1 MLAVFVTRQLVFNG
15 LVNGLLTGLLAMA
28 MVLVYRSTRVINFA
42 VGNIGLIGAT
52 LLPLVV
58 LQYGVPYWIGLAA
71 CLACGTLFAAVMELI
86 VIRRLFDAPRVIVL
100 VATVGIAQL
109 AAGVAAAY
117 PNLHES
123 GARYPSPTSAVFDD
137 VAGLRITGT
146 QLAVLVTV
154 PLVVGALMWL
164 LYRTTFGR
172 SVEAAADNP
181 SLARLSSVNP
191 KLIST
196 FVWTAAGLVSTVAMI
211 LFSTLGGGVGGL
223 DNLGPITLSRA
234 MIAFV
239 LAGMRS
245 YPRAV
250 VAGVLLG
257 VGEAILRFNF
267 ISKPGLFDLVG
278 FVLVLVVIYVQ
289 SRSTTDDGV
298 FAFAPKVRKR
308 PERVNEVVWLRHAP
322 KIATFVIAGAVLA
335 LPVIVTAP
343 SRQLVYASVACF
355 AVCAMSLSVITG
367 WAGQLSLAQM
377 TFAGFGALFAAAF
390 ARGFE
395 LDVWIIDFQAPAL
408 PFLVAIPLAALI
420 VAAMAVA
427 IGLGA
432 LRVRGLRLAITTFV
446 FAVAAQQYIYQV
458 PMFSDGHTGSVA
470 FRRGTLFGLSLD
482 SHRRYYYLCVIVLS
496 IVYVLVA
503 RLRRSGVGL
512 STIAVRDNPS
522 AAAGYTVSPTRTKLI
537 AFAMA
542 GGIAAIGG
550 SLLAGL
556 LESVPFGERY
566 FRFSDSLQLVG
577 MMVIGGIAAR
587 VGPILGAL
595 WVVGLPAM
603 FPHNEL
609 VPLLTSSIG
618 LLLVLMYFP
627 GGLAQIGY
635 LVRNAV
641 DEWAVRRLPP
651 PVHEVAERP
660 AVAAFVSRRVEP
672 HDDAADLVHEV
683 LRAENISVRF
693 GGNVAVWDAN
703 VCVARGEIVGLI
715 GTNGAGK
722 STLLNA
728 IGGYVPARGSVELL
742 GRDITSLGVSARAKL
757 GLGRTFQTALLFPE
771 LTVRETIQ
779 VALEARG
786 RTPFVAT
793 ALALPSA
800 RRSERARRAGAD
812 ELISFLGLGRYA
824 DSYVVDLSTGTRRV
838 VEIANLLA
846 LDARVLCLD
855 EPTAGLAQRETEKFG
870 PLLVSIREEMSAS
883 MIIIE
888 HDMPLI
894 MAMSDRVYCLEL
906 GAVIAEGTPSAV
918 RNDPLVIAS
927 YLGTDERAIQRSDSA
942 SASEPSDA
950 VRAHQ

>member
-58 LQYGVPYWIGLAA
+58 LQYGFPYWVGLAA
-71 CLACGTLFAAVMELI
+71 CLSCGTLFAAVMELI
-86 VIRRLFDAPRVIVL
+86 VIRRLFEAPRVIVL

-123 GARYPSPTSAVFDD
+123 GARYPSPVSAIFDD

-196 FVWTAAGLVSTVAMI
+196 FVWTAAGLVSTIAMI
-211 LFSTLGGGVGGL
+211 LFSTLNGGVGGL

-322 KIATFVIAGAVLA
+322 KIATLLIAGAVLA
-335 LPVIVTAP
+335 LPVIVTQP

-395 LDVWIIDFQAPAL
+395 LDVWIIDFQAPSL

-458 PMFSDGHTGSVA
+458 PMFSDGHTGSVT

-512 STIAVRDNPS
+512 STIAVRDNPG

-537 AFAMA
+537 AFATA

-566 FRFSDSLQLVG
+566 FLFSDSLQLVG

-595 WVVGLPAM
+595 WVIGLPAM
-603 FPHNEL
+603 FPDNEL

-651 PVHEVAERP
+651 AMQEVAERP
-660 AVAAFVSRRVEP
+660 AVAASACRGRVVEP
-672 HDDAADLVHEV
+672 RDDAADLVHEV
-683 LRAENISVRF
+683 SACREHLGSIRRQRRGVR
-693 GGNVAVWDAN
+693 
-703 VCVARGEIVGLI
+703 C
-715 GTNGAGK
+715 
-722 STLLNA
+722 
-728 IGGYVPARGSVELL
+728 
-742 GRDITSLGVSARAKL
+742 
-757 GLGRTFQTALLFPE
+757 
-771 LTVRETIQ
+771 
-779 VALEARG
+779 
-786 RTPFVAT
+786 
-793 ALALPSA
+793 
-800 RRSERARRAGAD
+800 ERARRR
-812 ELISFLGLGRYA
+812 E
-824 DSYVVDLSTGTRRV
+824 
-838 VEIANLLA
+838 
-846 LDARVLCLD
+846 ARSWV
-855 EPTAGLAQRETEKFG
+855 
-870 PLLVSIREEMSAS
+870 
-883 MIIIE
+883 
-888 HDMPLI
+888 
-894 MAMSDRVYCLEL
+894 
-906 GAVIAEGTPSAV
+906 
-918 RNDPLVIAS
+918 
-927 YLGTDERAIQRSDSA
+927 
-942 SASEPSDA
+942 
-950 VRAHQ
+950 